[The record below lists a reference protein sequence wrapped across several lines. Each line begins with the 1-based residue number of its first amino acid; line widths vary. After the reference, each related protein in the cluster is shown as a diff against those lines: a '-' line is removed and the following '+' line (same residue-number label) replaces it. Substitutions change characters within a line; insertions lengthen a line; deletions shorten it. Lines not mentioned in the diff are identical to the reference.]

1 MNGLLINF
9 YILDII
15 NQLKIKIMKN
25 ITFLL
30 FLMGGV
36 LFAQQPKSFS
46 ELSSQNQINEFNGE
60 TATIISNG
68 AQGIIATYVA
78 KVLFD
83 IGLDE
88 NCSEPTVTYEDF
100 LGGPAGIL
108 DCGPIMSSDGDS
120 CYAAGELQSGFQL
133 LSSNGG
139 NTVSI
144 PAGAIG
150 NTDPLAGA
158 ITFAD
163 YTIVEFTP
171 NIYAVAMDIWENN
184 FPLTDIRVYGESGD
198 LIETIQLNVPVNIQV
213 FFGMIADEPISR
225 IEIQGEQDSGELIGN
240 FYFGATCEAL
250 SVNDNILS
258 QLSIYPNPSSDI
270 ITINTPS
277 GVEIISINLYDVLGN
292 VVLNQT
298 SNNQINISSL
308 ATGIYL
314 LNINTTAGSI
324 AKKIARK

>member
-1 MNGLLINF
+1 
-9 YILDII
+9 
-15 NQLKIKIMKN
+15 MKN
-25 ITFLL
+25 ITFLF

-46 ELSSQNQINEFNGE
+46 ELSNQNQINEFNGE
-60 TATIISNG
+60 TATVISNG

-83 IGLDE
+83 IGLEE
-88 NCSEPTVTYEDF
+88 NCSEPTVTFEDF

-198 LIETIQLNVPVNIQV
+198 LIETIQVNVPVNIQV

-258 QLSIYPNPSSDI
+258 QLSIYPNPSSEI

-277 GVEIISINLYDVLGN
+277 GVEIISTNLYDVLGN
-292 VVLNQT
+292 VVINQT
-298 SNNQINISSL
+298 TNNQINISSL

-314 LNINTTAGSI
+314 LDINTTAGSI

>member
-60 TATIISNG
+60 TATIISNV

-198 LIETIQLNVPVNIQV
+198 LIETIQVNVPVNIQV

-258 QLSIYPNPSSDI
+258 QLSIYPNPSSEI

-277 GVEIISINLYDVLGN
+277 GVEIISTNLYDVLGN

-298 SNNQINISSL
+298 TNHQINISSL

-324 AKKIARK
+324 SKKIARK

>member
-1 MNGLLINF
+1 
-9 YILDII
+9 
-15 NQLKIKIMKN
+15 MKN
-25 ITFLL
+25 ITFLF
-30 FLMGGV
+30 FLIGGV

-46 ELSSQNQINEFNGE
+46 ELSNQNQINEFNGE
-60 TATIISNG
+60 TATVISNG

-83 IGLDE
+83 IGLEE
-88 NCSEPTVTYEDF
+88 NCSEPTVTFEDF

-108 DCGPIMSSDGDS
+108 DCGPVMSSDGDG

-163 YTIVEFTP
+163 FTIVEFTP

-198 LIETIQLNVPVNIQV
+198 LIETIQVNVPVNIQV

-258 QLSIYPNPSSDI
+258 QLSIYPNPSSEI

-277 GVEIISINLYDVLGN
+277 GVEIISTNLYDVLGN
-292 VVLNQT
+292 VVINQT
-298 SNNQINISSL
+298 TNNQINISSL

>member
-1 MNGLLINF
+1 
-9 YILDII
+9 
-15 NQLKIKIMKN
+15 MKN
-25 ITFLL
+25 ITFLF
-30 FLMGGV
+30 FLTGGV
-36 LFAQQPKSFS
+36 LFAQQPLSFS
-46 ELSSQNQINEFNGE
+46 ELSNQNQINEFNGE

-88 NCSEPTVTYEDF
+88 NCSEPTVTFEDF
-100 LGGPAGIL
+100 LGGPASIT

-120 CYAAGELQSGFQL
+120 CYTAGELQSGFQL
-133 LSSNGG
+133 SSSNGG

-184 FPLTDIRVYGESGD
+184 APLTDLRVYGESGD

-225 IEIQGEQDSGELIGN
+225 IEVQGEQDSGELIGN

-258 QLSIYPNPSSDI
+258 QLSIYPNPSSEI

-277 GVEIISINLYDVLGN
+277 GFEIISTNLYDVLGN
-292 VVLNQT
+292 VVLKQT
-298 SNNQINISSL
+298 TNHQINISSL
-308 ATGIYL
+308 ASGIYL

-324 AKKIARK
+324 TKKIARK

>member
-198 LIETIQLNVPVNIQV
+198 LIETIQVNVPVNIQV

>member
-108 DCGPIMSSDGDS
+108 DCGPVMSSDGDG

-198 LIETIQLNVPVNIQV
+198 LIETIQVNVPINIQV

>member
-1 MNGLLINF
+1 
-9 YILDII
+9 
-15 NQLKIKIMKN
+15 MKN
-25 ITFLL
+25 ITFLF
-30 FLMGGV
+30 FLIGGI
-36 LFAQQPKSFS
+36 LLAQQPQSFS
-46 ELSSQNQINEFNGE
+46 ELSNQNQINEFNGE
-60 TATIISNG
+60 TATVISNG

-88 NCSEPTVTYEDF
+88 NCSEPTVTLEDF
-100 LGGPAGIL
+100 LGGPAGIT
-108 DCGPIMSSDGDS
+108 DCGPIMSSDGDG
-120 CYAAGELQSGFQL
+120 CYTAGELQSGFQL
-133 LSSNGG
+133 SSSNEG

-198 LIETIQLNVPVNIQV
+198 LIETIQLNVPINIQV

-225 IEIQGEQDSGELIGN
+225 VEIQGEQDSGELIGN

-258 QLSIYPNPSSDI
+258 QLSIYPNPSSEI

-277 GVEIISINLYDVLGN
+277 GVEIISTNLYDVLGN
-292 VVLNQT
+292 VVLKQT
-298 SNNQINISSL
+298 TNHQINISSL

-314 LNINTTAGSI
+314 LSINTTAGSI
-324 AKKIARK
+324 SKKIARK

>member
-60 TATIISNG
+60 TATIISNV

-198 LIETIQLNVPVNIQV
+198 LIETIQVNVPVNIQV

>member
-1 MNGLLINF
+1 
-9 YILDII
+9 
-15 NQLKIKIMKN
+15 MKN
-25 ITFLL
+25 ITFLF
-30 FLMGGV
+30 FLIGGV

-46 ELSSQNQINEFNGE
+46 ELSNQNQINEFNGE
-60 TATIISNG
+60 TATVISNG

-83 IGLDE
+83 IGLEE
-88 NCSEPTVTYEDF
+88 NCSEPTVTFEDF

-108 DCGPIMSSDGDS
+108 DCGPVMSSDGDG

-184 FPLTDIRVYGESGD
+184 APLTDIRVYGESGD
-198 LIETIQLNVPVNIQV
+198 LIETIQVNVPVNIQV

-258 QLSIYPNPSSDI
+258 QLSVYPNPTNDI
-270 ITINTPS
+270 VTVKMPS
-277 GVEIISINLYDVLGN
+277 NIEVVSMKLFDVLGN
-292 VVLNQT
+292 LVLKNANT
-298 SNNQINISSL
+298 SRLDVSNLSSGL
-308 ATGIYL
+308 YL
-314 LNINTTAGSI
+314 LDITTTAGSVS
-324 AKKIARK
+324 KKIVRN

>member
-1 MNGLLINF
+1 
-9 YILDII
+9 
-15 NQLKIKIMKN
+15 MKN
-25 ITFLL
+25 ITFLF
-30 FLMGGV
+30 FLTGGI
-36 LFAQQPKSFS
+36 LLAQQPQSFS
-46 ELSSQNQINEFNGE
+46 ELSNQNQINELNGE
-60 TATIISNG
+60 TATVISNG

-88 NCSEPTVTYEDF
+88 NCSEPTVTFEDF

-133 LSSNGG
+133 SSSNEG

-198 LIETIQLNVPVNIQV
+198 LIETIQLNVPINIQV

-225 IEIQGEQDSGELIGN
+225 VEIQGEQDSGE
-240 FYFGATCEAL
+240 
-250 SVNDNILS
+250 
-258 QLSIYPNPSSDI
+258 
-270 ITINTPS
+270 
-277 GVEIISINLYDVLGN
+277 IISTNLYDVLGN

-298 SNNQINISSL
+298 TNHQINISSL

-324 AKKIARK
+324 SKKIARK

>member
-1 MNGLLINF
+1 
-9 YILDII
+9 
-15 NQLKIKIMKN
+15 
-25 ITFLL
+25 
-30 FLMGGV
+30 MGGV

-60 TATIISNG
+60 TATIISNV

-198 LIETIQLNVPVNIQV
+198 LIETIQVNVPVNIQV

>member
-1 MNGLLINF
+1 
-9 YILDII
+9 
-15 NQLKIKIMKN
+15 MKN
-25 ITFLL
+25 ITFLF
-30 FLMGGV
+30 FLTGGI
-36 LFAQQPKSFS
+36 LLAQQPQSFS
-46 ELSSQNQINEFNGE
+46 ELSNQNQINEFNGE
-60 TATIISNG
+60 TATVISNG

-83 IGLDE
+83 IGLEE
-88 NCSEPTVTYEDF
+88 NCSEPTVTFEDF
-100 LGGPAGIL
+100 LGGPAGIT
-108 DCGPIMSSDGDS
+108 DCGPIMSSDGDG
-120 CYAAGELQSGFQL
+120 CYTAGELQSGFQL
-133 LSSNGG
+133 SSSNEG

-198 LIETIQLNVPVNIQV
+198 LIETIQLNVPINIQV

-225 IEIQGEQDSGELIGN
+225 VEIQGEQDSGELIGN
-240 FYFGATCEAL
+240 FYFGAACEAL

-258 QLSIYPNPSSDI
+258 QLSIYPNPSSEI

-277 GVEIISINLYDVLGN
+277 GVEIISTNLYDVLGN
-292 VVLNQT
+292 VVLKQT
-298 SNNQINISSL
+298 TNHQINISSL

-324 AKKIARK
+324 SKKIARK

>member
-1 MNGLLINF
+1 
-9 YILDII
+9 
-15 NQLKIKIMKN
+15 
-25 ITFLL
+25 
-30 FLMGGV
+30 
-36 LFAQQPKSFS
+36 
-46 ELSSQNQINEFNGE
+46 
-60 TATIISNG
+60 
-68 AQGIIATYVA
+68 
-78 KVLFD
+78 
-83 IGLDE
+83 
-88 NCSEPTVTYEDF
+88 
-100 LGGPAGIL
+100 
-108 DCGPIMSSDGDS
+108 MSSDGDG

-163 YTIVEFTP
+163 FTIVEFTP

-184 FPLTDIRVYGESGD
+184 APLTDIRVYGESGD
-198 LIETIQLNVPVNIQV
+198 LIETIQVNVPVNIQV

-258 QLSIYPNPSSDI
+258 QLSIYPNPSSEI

-277 GVEIISINLYDVLGN
+277 GVEIISTNLYDVLGN
-292 VVLNQT
+292 VVINQT
-298 SNNQINISSL
+298 TNNQINISSL

>member
-1 MNGLLINF
+1 
-9 YILDII
+9 
-15 NQLKIKIMKN
+15 MKN
-25 ITFLL
+25 ITFL
-30 FLMGGV
+30 FLLIGGI
-36 LFAQQPKSFS
+36 LLAQQPKSFS
-46 ELSSQNQINEFNGE
+46 ELSNQNQINEFNGK

-83 IGLDE
+83 IGLEE

-100 LGGPAGIL
+100 LGGPADIL

-133 LSSNGG
+133 LSSNEG

-250 SVNDNILS
+250 TVNDNVLS
-258 QLSIYPNPSSDI
+258 QLSIYPNPSSEI
-270 ITINTPS
+270 ITINTPT
-277 GVEIISINLYDVLGN
+277 GVEIISTNLYDVLGN
-292 VVLNQT
+292 LVLNQT
-298 SNNQINISSL
+298 TNNQINISSL
-308 ATGIYL
+308 ATGVYL

>member
-1 MNGLLINF
+1 
-9 YILDII
+9 
-15 NQLKIKIMKN
+15 MKN
-25 ITFLL
+25 ITFL
-30 FLMGGV
+30 FFITGGI
-36 LFAQQPKSFS
+36 LFAQQPLSFS
-46 ELSSQNQINEFNGE
+46 ELSNQNQINEFNGE
-60 TATIISNG
+60 TATVISNG

-83 IGLDE
+83 IGLEE
-88 NCSEPTVTYEDF
+88 NCSEPTVSFEDF
-100 LGGPAGIL
+100 LGGPASIL

-133 LSSNGG
+133 SSSNEG

-198 LIETIQLNVPVNIQV
+198 LIETIQLNVPINIQV

-225 IEIQGEQDSGELIGN
+225 VEIQGEQDSGELIGN

-258 QLSIYPNPSSDI
+258 QLSIYPNPSSEI

-277 GVEIISINLYDVLGN
+277 GVEIISTNLYDVLGN

-298 SNNQINISSL
+298 TNHQINISSL

-324 AKKIARK
+324 SKKIARK

>member
-1 MNGLLINF
+1 
-9 YILDII
+9 
-15 NQLKIKIMKN
+15 MKN
-25 ITFLL
+25 ITFLF
-30 FLMGGV
+30 FLTGGI
-36 LFAQQPKSFS
+36 LFAQQPLSFS
-46 ELSSQNQINEFNGE
+46 ELSNQNQINEFNGE
-60 TATIISNG
+60 TATVISNG

-88 NCSEPTVTYEDF
+88 NCSEPTVTFEDF
-100 LGGPAGIL
+100 LGGPAGIT
-108 DCGPIMSSDGDS
+108 DCGPIMSSDGDG
-120 CYAAGELQSGFQL
+120 CYTAGELQSGFQL
-133 LSSNGG
+133 SSSNGT

-163 YTIVEFTP
+163 YTIVDFTP

-198 LIETIQLNVPVNIQV
+198 LIETIQLNVPINIQV

-225 IEIQGEQDSGELIGN
+225 VEIQGEQDSGELIGN

-258 QLSIYPNPSSDI
+258 QLSIYPNPSSEI

-277 GVEIISINLYDVLGN
+277 GVEIISTNLYDVLGN
-292 VVLNQT
+292 VVLKQT
-298 SNNQINISSL
+298 TNHQINISSL

-324 AKKIARK
+324 SKKIARK

>member
-163 YTIVEFTP
+163 FTIVEFTP

-184 FPLTDIRVYGESGD
+184 APLTDIRVYGESGD
-198 LIETIQLNVPVNIQV
+198 LIETIQVNVPVNIQV

-258 QLSIYPNPSSDI
+258 QLSIYPNPSSEI

-277 GVEIISINLYDVLGN
+277 GVEIISTNLYDVLGN
-292 VVLNQT
+292 VVINQT
-298 SNNQINISSL
+298 TNNQINISSL

>member
-1 MNGLLINF
+1 
-9 YILDII
+9 
-15 NQLKIKIMKN
+15 MKN
-25 ITFLL
+25 ITFLF
-30 FLMGGV
+30 FLIGGI
-36 LFAQQPKSFS
+36 LLAQQPQSFS
-46 ELSSQNQINEFNGE
+46 ELSNQNQINEFNGE
-60 TATIISNG
+60 TATVISNG

-83 IGLDE
+83 IGLEE
-88 NCSEPTVTYEDF
+88 NCSEPTVTLEDF
-100 LGGPAGIL
+100 LGGPAGIT
-108 DCGPIMSSDGDS
+108 DCGPIMSSDGDG
-120 CYAAGELQSGFQL
+120 CYTAGELQSGFQL
-133 LSSNGG
+133 SSSNEG

-198 LIETIQLNVPVNIQV
+198 LIETIQLNVPINIQV

-225 IEIQGEQDSGELIGN
+225 VEIQGEQDSGELIGN
-240 FYFGATCEAL
+240 FYFGAACEAL

-258 QLSIYPNPSSDI
+258 QLSIYPNPSSEI

-277 GVEIISINLYDVLGN
+277 GVEIISTNLYDVLGN
-292 VVLNQT
+292 VVINQT
-298 SNNQINISSL
+298 TNNQINISSL

-324 AKKIARK
+324 SKKIARK